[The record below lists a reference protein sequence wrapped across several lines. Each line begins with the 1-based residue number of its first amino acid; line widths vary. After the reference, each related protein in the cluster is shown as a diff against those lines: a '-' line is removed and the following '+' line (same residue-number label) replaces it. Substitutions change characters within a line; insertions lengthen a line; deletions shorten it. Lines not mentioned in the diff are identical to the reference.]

1 MTYGLQDSFEDQLE
15 AVEAR
20 IVQLRADKDV
30 SPVRLDCALEE
41 KQRVLSAYKE
51 ACPDVFEEKAKWP
64 DGIAGF
70 APAVST

>member
-15 AVEAR
+15 GIEER
-20 IVQLRADKDV
+20 IVRLRADKDIL
-30 SPVRLDCALEE
+30 PGWLDSALEE